1 MAGSFKHKIGINEV
15 SLKNN
20 NIWKAVLAEFLG
32 TFILNFFGCLSCTT
46 GNITAISLAF
56 GLAVFMVVM
65 VSLFKIKMIL
75 FLENQTTS
83 CCD

>member
-46 GNITAISLAF
+46 GNLTAISLSF

-65 VSLFKIKMIL
+65 VSYF
-75 FLENQTTS
+75 
-83 CCD
+83 

>member
-32 TFILNFFGCLSCTT
+32 TFILNFFGVLSCTS
-46 GNITAISLAF
+46 NDKTAISLAF

-65 VSLFKIKMIL
+65 VSLFLNIS
-75 FLENQTTS
+75 QTS
-83 CCD
+83 KF

>member
-1 MAGSFKHKIGINEV
+1 MFYRFKMAGSFKHKIGINEV

-46 GNITAISLAF
+46 GNLTAISLAF

-65 VSLFKIKMIL
+65 VSVAF
-75 FLENQTTS
+75 
-83 CCD
+83 